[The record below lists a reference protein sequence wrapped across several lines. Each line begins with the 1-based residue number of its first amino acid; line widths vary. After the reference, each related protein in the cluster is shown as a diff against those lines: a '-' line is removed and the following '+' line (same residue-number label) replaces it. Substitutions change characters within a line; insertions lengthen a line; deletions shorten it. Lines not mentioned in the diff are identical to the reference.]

1 LEAPLADAELNLLIN
16 PKEFFQSRVAEA
28 LANQNISVP
37 DPVEAYLVNLL
48 CEFINTSNLETPS
61 GVKLSALDTPLAL
74 MLKEATEAP
83 PNQRL
88 RILKYLGD
96 SSLYISGFF
105 QDYFK
110 RKTYDVGYFSSVG
123 ASAYENVSVLMRDQ
137 HGDKHFST
145 VYRDLAHRF
154 QDLVEVLAEVSELP
168 GENKPVD
175 ILAVYDRWTRS
186 PSDRLRRIL
195 SRFGIIPISS
205 SNRDDN

>member
-123 ASAYENVSVLMRDQ
+123 ALLTRTCPFLCAT
-137 HGDKHFST
+137 ST
-145 VYRDLAHRF
+145 AISIF
-154 QDLVEVLAEVSELP
+154 Q
-168 GENKPVD
+168 
-175 ILAVYDRWTRS
+175 
-186 PSDRLRRIL
+186 L
-195 SRFGIIPISS
+195 SIET
-205 SNRDDN
+205 